1 MRLLRQE
8 CRPQDVWLFNA
19 TQVALDMLTG
29 MEVAVQ
35 WIPRDENSVCDA
47 LARKA
52 VTNGCIELAVAPEF
66 EVAHLRGW
74 RNICIEFVKRFDMSP
89 LYPQRVS
96 CVVRPWSF

>member
-1 MRLLRQE
+1 
-8 CRPQDVWLFNA
+8 
-19 TQVALDMLTG
+19 
-29 MEVAVQ
+29 MEVAVS
-35 WIPRDENSVCDA
+35 WIPREYNSICDA

-89 LYPQRVS
+89 LYPQRMS